1 MSRPGATA
9 VDKLL
14 ETNQEIAD
22 LWERLKLADP
32 DAVEML
38 RELEAKK
45 PGLVDEAKKELREA
59 GPGSTKIGSYSFRV
73 SAGNDKKVFDAE
85 DIVEEA
91 EDRGHMDE
99 LMRYG
104 VIEYAVNPTQMERL
118 NPELRAIY
126 GEMYTMKKGTL
137 RVTIPKALQ

>member
-1 MSRPGATA
+1 MSTA
-9 VDKLL
+9 IDALL
-14 ETNQEIAD
+14 EANTEIAD

-38 RELEAKK
+38 HELQAKK
-45 PGLVDEAKKELREA
+45 PGLVSEAKKELREG
-59 GPGSTKIGSYSFRV
+59 GPGSTKVGAYSFRV
-73 SAGNDKKVFDAE
+73 SSGGDKKVFDAE

-104 VIEYAVNPTQMERL
+104 VVAYTVNATQMERL

-126 GEMYTMKKGTL
+126 GEMFTMKKGTL
-137 RVTIPKALQ
+137 RVSIPKALQ